1 MKKTLCILLTALL
14 FLCCVPAAATEKIP
28 AERQPMSTF
37 EEVNAMFP
45 EAKLVEMSKNKALE
59 GKSSGEFLSADV
71 YALAVREYVK
81 RVDGDTHILEVFADG
96 SYLTYGMVDDYA
108 TVTSTTNYTEYTN
121 MVAYYND
128 MYPGISMAM
137 SYDYKVNNTTMYNYL
152 TGARNYG
159 DPEDINP
166 IYTGHFN
173 NTVFVSSTHAYRGA
187 EVTHDDSGD
196 VVGEF
201 KLGVRAQQRDLYVY
215 RDSY

>member
-14 FLCCVPAAATEKIP
+14 FLSCVPVGATEKIP
-28 AERQPMSTF
+28 ADKLPMSTF

-45 EAKLVEMSKNKALE
+45 EAKLVEMSKNKTLE
-59 GKSSGEFLSADV
+59 GKSAGEFLSADAD
-71 YALAVREYVK
+71 ALAVREYLK

-121 MVAYYND
+121 MVAYYNN

-137 SYDYKVNNTTMYNYL
+137 AYDYKVNNSTLYNYI

-159 DPEDINP
+159 TPTDTSPT
-166 IYTGHFN
+166 YTGHFN
-173 NTVFVSSTHAYRGA
+173 NTVFASSSHAYRTA
-187 EVTHDDSGD
+187 EVTKDETGD
-196 VVGEF
+196 IAGTF
-201 KLGVRAQQRDLYVY
+201 RLGVRAQQKDLYVY
-215 RDSY
+215 REEI